1 MMPTAERPTIS
12 FVIAT
17 LNEEAAIETC
27 VRSLL
32 DQHYPPELIEV
43 RVVDGG
49 SADRTRE
56 LVSAMAAA
64 DPRVQLLH
72 NPARIAASA
81 FNIGVASSTGGLV
94 SLVSAHSS
102 TDPEYATLLVDA
114 FETSGAALV
123 GGRMDAA
130 ADVGD
135 TPMAEAIARATSS
148 PFGLGSARFHYSDR
162 PGWVDTAFPGAYRR
176 ELFAE
181 IGGFDESLVRNQD
194 DDLHLRA
201 RLAGKPMW
209 FDPRLRSTYRPRR
222 TLAKL
227 WSQYEQ
233 YGWWRAATIHKHGR
247 VASMRHL
254 APAALVAGIAV
265 GPLAAAAAGRRRT
278 GLALAWAGGVTA
290 WSAVLTLAGWR
301 ERRAD
306 SVVIGRV
313 PVAVAC
319 VHLAY
324 GVGFWRW
331 VGNRIGAAAR
341 RSGRQQS

>member
-1 MMPTAERPTIS
+1 MTTITGQPVIS
-12 FVIAT
+12 FVVAT

-32 DQHYPPELIEV
+32 DQRYPPDLIEV
-43 RVVDGG
+43 CVVDGG
-49 SADRTRE
+49 SVDHTRE
-56 LVSAMAAA
+56 IVAAMAAA
-64 DPRVQLLH
+64 DRRVKLLH
-72 NPARIAASA
+72 NPAGIAASA
-81 FNIGVASSTGGLV
+81 FNIGVAHSTGDLV

-102 TDPEYATLLVDA
+102 TDAAYAALLVDA

-130 ADVGD
+130 AEVGD

-162 PGWVDTAFPGAYRR
+162 SGWVDTAFPGAYRR
-176 ELFAE
+176 ELFTE

-222 TLAKL
+222 SLPTL
-227 WSQYEQ
+227 WRQYRQ
-233 YGWWRAATIHKHGR
+233 YGWWRAATIHKHQR

-254 APAALVAGIAV
+254 APAALVAGIAS
-265 GPLAAAAAGRRRT
+265 GPLIIARTRRGRT
-278 GLALAWAGGVTA
+278 GVAVVWACGIAA
-290 WSAVLTLAGWR
+290 WSVVLILAGLR
-301 ERRAD
+301 EREAEPH
-306 SVVIGRV
+306 VVGRV

-324 GVGFWRW
+324 GVGFWGW
-331 VGNRIGAAAR
+331 VGRRIGTAVR
-341 RSGRQQS
+341 RGFRKH